1 MIFLSCDF
9 VSQEFRRGS
18 AGQFSLRVSHS
29 VAVRCQLG
37 LDSQSG
43 SLTWLALNAG
53 QSAGLDQSAHVQC
66 PPARTSQGG
75 WIPPLI
81 PGFPQKHVPTDKAE
95 VARLNVTQPLKSRSI
110 NSIALY
116 WLQISHKEQPRF
128 KEAGTVHIPQ
138 QEEYQRICGHG
149 FKPTPEAQ
157 EEEK

>member
-1 MIFLSCDF
+1 M
-9 VSQEFRRGS
+9 
-18 AGQFSLRVSHS
+18 
-29 VAVRCQLG
+29 
-37 LDSQSG
+37 
-43 SLTWLALNAG
+43 
-53 QSAGLDQSAHVQC
+53 QC
-66 PPARTSQGG
+66 PPARTSQRG

-149 FKPTPEAQ
+149 FKPTPEAHLRLRLWGGCWVTLQ
-157 EEEK
+157 EAGSRCPPSAAPGPEFPGSPWAASSCSWAGVSGGLEMPCVRG